1 MADTTTTTYALVKP
15 EVGAS
20 DDTWGTKLNAD
31 LDAIDDLLDGTTGI
45 TPNLLTG
52 WEVGGVAVTST
63 AAELNLLDGVTATT
77 AELNY
82 VDGVTSN
89 IQTQLDAKQA
99 TITGGATSIT
109 SADLTASRALASD
122 ASGKVAVSAV
132 TSTELGYLSG
142 VTSGIQ
148 AQIDAVSGGG
158 VPTTRLVATGT
169 GLTGGGDLSADR
181 TISVSDGGIGA
192 TQLASGERMN
202 TTNVLAS
209 TAGGSTGSVGTYA
222 FLLNVDV
229 SMTAGTTYPGSSL
242 RYTSVAGNTGA
253 TPAGTWR
260 AMGTTAGT
268 NSGTLMLRVS

>member
-52 WEVGGVAVTST
+52 WEVGGVAVTAS
-63 AAELNLLDGVTATT
+63 AAELNF
-77 AELNY
+77 

-99 TITGGATSIT
+99 TITGGATSIA
-109 SADLTASRALASD
+109 SADLTASRALTSD

-142 VTSGIQ
+142 VTSSIQ
-148 AQIDAVSGGG
+148 DQIDAASGGG
-158 VPTTRLVATGT
+158 VPTTRLISAGT
-169 GLTGGGDLSADR
+169 GLTGGGDLSANR
-181 TISVSDGGIGA
+181 TISVASGGIST
-192 TQLASGERMN
+192 TQLADNAVSTAKLASNERMN

-209 TAGGSTGSVGTYA
+209 TAGASTGAVGTYA
-222 FLLNVDV
+222 FLLNVSV
-229 SMTAGTTYPGSSL
+229 AMTAGTTYTSTNL
-242 RYTSVAGNTGA
+242 RYSDASNNVGA
-253 TPAGTWR
+253 TPNGTWR
-260 AMGTTAGT
+260 AMGTT
-268 NSGTLMLRVS
+268 SGNNIATLMLLVSP